1 MLDDTCYFL
10 GFDDLTDALI
20 IWATLNS
27 EHVQKLLSV
36 LTFLDAKRP
45 YTKELLMRIALNK
58 VAEDLTFDQVR
69 DLLKNLPQNISVQ
82 LTEDRW
88 EKVLSKNKEESVEQE
103 QYSLF
108 ESISN

>member
-10 GFDDLTDALI
+10 GFDELPDALI
-20 IWATLNS
+20 VWATLNS

-45 YTKELLMRIALNK
+45 HTKELLMRIDLNK
-58 VAEDLTFDQVR
+58 VAEDLTFDQVK
-69 DLLKNLPQNISVQ
+69 DLLKNLPQHISVQ

-88 EKVLSKNKEESVEQE
+88 EKFLSKNKEESVEQE